1 VQAAPSGIAV
11 RCGDYFTY
19 PATTPGALTLHDQ
32 ARRDKRENA
41 WPACL
46 RNSAEQWSTQTAGYE
61 AFSSIAY
68 KADLWN
74 IKTVFP
80 DLEAQ
85 VEADKLTIPPAI
97 YGANQ
102 FIQQAVQAKVPA
114 YILTPPAAVTTGLH
128 YRAAVPKH
136 GEICRDEALAG
147 LQFNGTLSV
156 MLTERYYY
164 NTTQQ
169 QPDATANVPSDR
181 TPYWADTL
189 SRIQVLD
196 HPRQPAASSLLLH
209 GCGAHAETSGRFSTC
224 LKFV

>member
-1 VQAAPSGIAV
+1 MVTRRQALEAGLKAAFLAVSRAARPCFVEWRLRDAQQLEALGGRRQWQSRLACDVDELPHLQLLKQARMMVQAAPSGIAV

-32 ARRDKRENA
+32 ARRSQLDHS
-41 WPACL
+41 WPACVP
-46 RNSAEQWSTQTAGYE
+46 NSAEQWSTQTAGYE

-68 KADLWN
+68 EADLWN

-128 YRAAVPKH
+128 H
-136 GEICRDEALAG
+136 
-147 LQFNGTLSV
+147 
-156 MLTERYYY
+156 
-164 NTTQQ
+164 
-169 QPDATANVPSDR
+169 
-181 TPYWADTL
+181 
-189 SRIQVLD
+189 
-196 HPRQPAASSLLLH
+196 
-209 GCGAHAETSGRFSTC
+209 
-224 LKFV
+224 